1 MPHLASF
8 RLPVLLLAVVCV
20 AFPVPMWPQKDAGS
34 IVGTVKDQTGAI
46 VANAKVT
53 VSDVERGI
61 RLETTTNESGEYV
74 AGPLRVG
81 RYTVTVEHPGFKR
94 SVTPPVD
101 LDVQQRIALN
111 IALQVGQISESIEVT
126 AATPLLETE
135 TSELGQVVD
144 NKRMANLPLNGRN
157 FAQLALLTA
166 GTAPSEPGARD
177 EGGFGFSANGARS
190 LQNNFLLDGVDNNSN
205 LPDLLNE
212 TNYVIQPSVEAIEE
226 FKVQTN
232 AYSAEFGRGNGAII
246 NATIKSGTNQFHGS
260 AYELLRNEKLDAK
273 NFFDDPNSPI
283 APYKQNQFGFTIG
296 GPIVRNRTFF
306 FADYEGLRI
315 RQAQTLT
322 SFVPTAAQLSG
333 DFSDQLDLTSPL
345 QALAADQV
353 TMIPALDC
361 NGHPTFAGEIFNAR
375 QAQNSALYD
384 SGLCGVPFAAYDASG
399 NPTNIIPQ
407 GQLDPL
413 SLAIARLYP
422 APNVNGNGFNFL
434 SNPVR
439 SETRNNFDVRI
450 DQKVSEK
457 DYAFFRFSYEDQPS
471 LIPGPF
477 DTTGGD
483 GGGFFSGD
491 EDNAYRSFATSWT
504 HLFRSNLTNEFRLG
518 YNRVN
523 SQRQQI
529 NADKTSEE
537 LLNFPGGFPG
547 IPNVPGNGGLPQLTF
562 NDINQIGSPTFLP
575 SHEVQNTYGLSE
587 NLTWVH
593 GSHAFK
599 FGTDIRSEEFTIF
612 QPAAPRGTLDFGPGF
627 TDNPT
632 VPFSGGSGLASFL
645 VGLSDGGSINNLHNI
660 DYHHQ
665 VYAFY
670 AQDDWK
676 VTPNLTLNLG
686 LRYELFTTIKE
697 RNNELGTFDLST
709 GALIVPKG
717 VTAEL
722 TPQLAAIVP
731 VQATGTSGLI
741 SPDTNNFAPRIG
753 LAYKVTP
760 KFIVRAGY
768 GIFYGGDEAGPYSN
782 PSMGFNP
789 PFFTNKNFTNPCGAS
804 SANPANVDCSIPG
817 IPTLSAGFPANSLT
831 DPDPPPLFFSLDPK
845 LVTPYMQQWHLSTQY
860 ELPSN
865 TVFEVTYAGSRGLK
879 QYIYLNGNQALP
891 NVDPNLPFAPR
902 RPLPQI
908 DGFVGWFR
916 SEGFSN
922 YNSLQTRVEKRFSRG
937 LTFLASYTWAHALD
951 IASNADLGAQNGGDF
966 RDFRNPSQEY
976 GNSDFDIRHRFVFS
990 YLYELP
996 IGHGKRMMGDASG
1009 VLNQIVGGWQVG
1021 GITSVSS
1028 GNWFT
1033 ILDDN
1038 GVANSD
1044 GQQRPDLI
1052 GDPRGQHCE
1061 PNTFFNTCAFADPPS
1076 GSFGNVSR
1084 NSVQG
1089 PGYQIWDFSVF
1100 KTFPI
1105 TERAKLEFRAEF
1117 FNVFNH
1123 PNLQFAKSGPQN
1135 SINTTTFG
1143 TPQFGFLTGARDPRQ
1158 VQLALKLSF

>member
-1 MPHLASF
+1 MPNRASF
-8 RLPVLLLAVVCV
+8 RLPVFLFAVVCIV
-20 AFPVPMWPQKDAGS
+20 SSAWAQKDAGS
-34 IVGTVKDQTGAI
+34 IVGTVRDQTGAI
-46 VANAKVT
+46 VAGAKVT
-53 VSDVERGI
+53 VSDSERGI
-61 RLETTTNESGEYV
+61 RLETTTNDSGEYV
-74 AGPLRVG
+74 VSPLRVG
-81 RYTVTVEHPGFKR
+81 RYTVTAEHPGFKKAI
-94 SVTPPVD
+94 TPPVD

-260 AYELLRNEKLDAK
+260 AYEFLRNEKLDAK

-322 SFVPTAAQLSG
+322 SFVPTAAQQLG
-333 DFSDQLDLTSPL
+333 NFSDQLDLTSPQ

-361 NGHPTFAGEIFNAR
+361 AGHQTYAGEIFNAR
-375 QAQNSALYD
+375 QTQNSGLYA
-384 SGLCGVPFAAYDASG
+384 SGLCGVPFGPYDGAG

-413 SLAIARLYP
+413 SLAIAKLYP
-422 APNVNGNGFNFL
+422 SPNVNGNGFNFL

-450 DQKVSEK
+450 DQKYTEK

-477 DTTGGD
+477 DNTGGD
-483 GGGFFSGD
+483 GGGFFSGV

-504 HLFRSNLTNEFRLG
+504 HLFRSNLTNELRLG

-523 SQRQQI
+523 SQRQQL
-529 NADKTSEE
+529 NADKTSEA

-575 SHEVQNTYGLSE
+575 SHEVQNTYGVSE

-593 GSHAFK
+593 GNHSFK

-612 QPAAPRGTLDFGPGF
+612 QPAAPRGTLDFGPGL
-627 TDNPT
+627 TDNPAA
-632 VPFSGGSGLASFL
+632 PFSGGSGFASFL
-645 VGLSDGGSINNLHNI
+645 VGLSDSGSINNLHNI

-670 AQDDWK
+670 GQDDWK

-717 VTAEL
+717 LNVHL
-722 TPQLAAIVP
+722 TPQLAAIIP
-731 VQATGTSGLI
+731 VQATGTPGLI
-741 SPDTNNFAPRIG
+741 SPDINNFAPRIG
-753 LAYKVTP
+753 LAYKVNT
-760 KFIVRAGY
+760 KLVVRAGY

-789 PFFTNKNFTNPCGAS
+789 PFFVSKNFNQPCGAA
-804 SANPANVDCSIPG
+804 SANPASVDCSLPG
-817 IPTLSAGFPANSLT
+817 IPTLSSGFPANSLT
-831 DPDPPPLFFSLDPK
+831 DPEPPPLLFSLDPK

-879 QYIYLNGNQALP
+879 QYIYLNGNQAEP
-891 NVDPNLPFAPR
+891 NPDPNLPFAPR
-902 RPLPQI
+902 RPLPQL
-908 DGFVGWFR
+908 DGAIGWFR
-916 SEGFSN
+916 SAGFSN

-937 LTFLASYTWAHALD
+937 LTFLASFTWAHALD
-951 IASNADLGAQNGGDF
+951 IASNADLGAQNNGDF

-1033 ILDDN
+1033 ITDDN

-1044 GQQRPDLI
+1044 GNSQRPDLI
-1052 GDPRGQHCE
+1052 GDPRGKPCV

-1076 GSFGNVSR
+1076 GSFGDVNR

-1089 PGYQIWDFSVF
+1089 PGYQIWDFSLF
-1100 KTFPI
+1100 KNFSI
-1105 TERAKLEFRAEF
+1105 TERTKLEFRAEF

-1158 VQLALKLSF
+1158 IQLALKLSF